1 MGEGGGGGGERSLCA
16 HFLCF
21 LQPYQIGAGVGVK
34 HDILTGNLADR
45 FLAGLSA
52 ALELLLSM

>member
-1 MGEGGGGGGERSLCA
+1 MGEGGGERSLCA

-21 LQPYQIGAGVGVK
+21 RQPYQIGAGVGVK

>member
-1 MGEGGGGGGERSLCA
+1 MGEGGEGGERSLCA

-21 LQPYQIGAGVGVK
+21 RQPYQIGAGVGVK